1 MTSFTSEYDSNIF
14 TGEKMQRDLLSYF
27 FSLTTDINCISQNPL
42 VPMNMKP
49 RVGTDTSTRGPGVR
63 VEIFCSWLFV
73 NSLSSA
79 DVVYSDGR

>member
-27 FSLTTDINCISQNPL
+27 FSLTTDINCVSQNPL

-49 RVGTDTSTRGPGVR
+49 RVETDTSTRGPGVR
-63 VEIFCSWLFV
+63 VEIFLLLAVCKFPFICRRCLF
-73 NSLSSA
+73 
-79 DVVYSDGR
+79 